1 MFRAQAQLFTAFVA
15 LLVISG
21 CGTQKDR
28 WLAAR
33 PATALARGEVTFQG
47 KPLDGAVVVFQPMAP
62 GGIGASA
69 VTDFQGKFELST
81 FPPKSGAVPGRYIVS
96 VMKTAMPS
104 EVPGHADDPSPIHAV
119 SLIPEKY
126 AVPTMS
132 ELNAN
137 IPEDGTED
145 LVFHLKP

>member
-1 MFRAQAQLFTAFVA
+1 MYRAQAQVTLIVVA
-15 LLVISG
+15 VLVIAG
-21 CGTQKDR
+21 CGRQKDR

-33 PATALARGEVTFQG
+33 PSTAPARGEVTFQG
-47 KPLDGAVVVFQPMAP
+47 KPLEGAIVVFQPTAP

-69 VTDFQGKFELST
+69 VTDVQGKFELRT
-81 FPPKSGAVPGRYIVS
+81 FPPDVGAVPGRYAVS

-104 EVPGHADDPSPIHAV
+104 GGTGGADDPSPIQAI

-126 AVPTMS
+126 ALPTMS
-132 ELNAN
+132 DLSAN
-137 IPEDGTED
+137 IPEEGTED

>member
-1 MFRAQAQLFTAFVA
+1 MSRAKAQLFIAFGV
-15 LLVISG
+15 LLVTSG
-21 CGTQKDR
+21 CGMQKDR

-47 KPLDGAVVVFQPMAP
+47 KPLDGAIVVFQPIAP

-69 VTDFQGKFELST
+69 VTDLQGRFELST
-81 FPPKSGAVPGRYIVS
+81 FPPKTGAVPGRYTVS

-104 EVPGHADDPSPIHAV
+104 EVAGHEDDPSPIQAI

-132 ELNAN
+132 ELSAN

>member
-1 MFRAQAQLFTAFVA
+1 MYRAQAQVLSVMLVA
-15 LLVISG
+15 LVITG
-21 CGTQKDR
+21 CGRQKDR

-33 PATALARGEVTFQG
+33 PATAPARGEVTFQG
-47 KPLDGAVVVFQPMAP
+47 KPLEGAIVVFQPTAP

-69 VTDFQGKFELST
+69 VTDIQGKFELKT
-81 FPPKSGAVPGRYIVS
+81 FPPAAGIVPGQYAVS

-104 EVPGHADDPSPIHAV
+104 EVPGHTDDPSPIQTI

-132 ELNAN
+132 ELSAN